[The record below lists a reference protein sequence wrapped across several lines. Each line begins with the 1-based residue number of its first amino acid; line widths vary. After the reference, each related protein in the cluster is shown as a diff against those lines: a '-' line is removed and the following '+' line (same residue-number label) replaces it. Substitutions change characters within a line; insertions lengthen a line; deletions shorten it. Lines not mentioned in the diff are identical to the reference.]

1 MASGETV
8 AFLLGNW
15 IFLVRYWIFNFSIA
29 RGKCVEMMPVLRM
42 NNRDYHP
49 INKDHNEVSKVL
61 WFTALH
67 ATRHDGLQ
75 LDFEQPFVA
84 TDRIAGYH

>member
-1 MASGETV
+1 MASGEAV

-15 IFLVRYWIFNFSIA
+15 IFLVRYWTFNFSIA

-49 INKDHNEVSKVL
+49 INKDYNEVNQVL
-61 WFTALH
+61 WFTALGSMAIFARSRWNH
-67 ATRHDGLQ
+67 C
-75 LDFEQPFVA
+75 DFC
-84 TDRIAGYH
+84 R